1 VTIYE
6 CDACTREFP
15 GGCKGSS
22 FLVLPD
28 GKTSHFCSGSCI
40 RAHVNR
46 LPVPSRRKERAIF
59 YAAGIVAGLVAEFI
73 VRKLGQ

>member
-1 VTIYE
+1 MTIYE

-28 GKTSHFCSGSCI
+28 GKTSHFCSGACI
-40 RAHVNR
+40 RAYVHKLR
-46 LPVPSRRKERAIF
+46 LPNVSR
-59 YAAGIVAGLVAEFI
+59 IVALAFTAGVVAATI
-73 VRKLGQ
+73 IQRLIAH